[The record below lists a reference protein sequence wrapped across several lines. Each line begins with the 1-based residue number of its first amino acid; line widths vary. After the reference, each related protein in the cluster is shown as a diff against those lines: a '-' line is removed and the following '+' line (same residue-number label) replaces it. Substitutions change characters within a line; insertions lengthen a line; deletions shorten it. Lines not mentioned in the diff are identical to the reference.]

1 MTEPLIAR
9 LDEVWSDVAA
19 VCDDLTDAQWSTATE
34 CPGWTVHDNVAH
46 MIGTERMLLG
56 EQPAAD
62 APVAPDAPHVRNDI
76 GKANEQWIATYRGW
90 DGAALLDEFRA
101 VTGRRLEVLRAMST
115 AEWEKEGITP
125 EGPGPYGLFMEIRL
139 FDCWY
144 HDQDIRE
151 ALDRP
156 GFLEGPVADQSI
168 GRIPAKALGY
178 VVGKRAGAPPNSTVL
193 FEITGASPIVAAV
206 AVPPEGRAVVL
217 ADMPDAP
224 TARIVVD
231 RRTFTRLAGGR
242 WSGDH
247 ARANGTLRVE
257 GDTELADRIVDNLA
271 FTI

>member
-9 LDEVWSDVAA
+9 LDEVWNDVAG
-19 VCDDLTDAQWSTATE
+19 VCADLDAAQWDTTTE

-56 EQPAAD
+56 EQAD
-62 APVAPDAPHVRNDI
+62 TAVSGDAPHVRNDI
-76 GKANEQWIATYRGW
+76 GKANEQWIANYRGW
-90 DGAALLDEFRA
+90 DGARLLDEFRA

-115 AEWEKEGITP
+115 SDWDREGFTP
-125 EGPGPYGLFMEIRL
+125 EGPGPYRLFMEIRL

-151 ALDRP
+151 ALDRS
-156 GFLEGPVADQSI
+156 GYLESPVADQSI

-178 VVGKRAGAPPNSTVL
+178 VVGKRAGAPPNTIVA

-217 ADMPDAP
+217 DHEPDAA
-224 TARIVVD
+224 TARIVLD

-242 WSGDH
+242 WSGEK
-247 ARANGTLRVE
+247 ARATGTVRVE
-257 GDTELADRIVDNLA
+257 GDTELAERVVDNLA